1 MSENDNTNTEN
12 QNLFND
18 LGLDV
23 KFAGVEVGKIYPIY
37 GAITKIISDNLGSV
51 VVEINYNIEA
61 TMNIHEQD
69 KVDLIKNRSF
79 DSGIFVCTILQKD
92 PTIKVDCSTVI
103 FGKNNNTVQ

>member
-12 QNLFND
+12 ENLFNN

-23 KFAGVEVGKIYPIY
+23 KFAEVEVGQIYPIY
-37 GAITKIISDNLGSV
+37 GAITKIISEDLGNV
-51 VVEINYNIEA
+51 VVEINYNIQA

-69 KVDLIKNRSF
+69 KLDLLKNRSF
-79 DSGIFVCTILQKD
+79 DSGIFVCTILEKD
-92 PTIKVDCSTVI
+92 PTIKADCSTVI